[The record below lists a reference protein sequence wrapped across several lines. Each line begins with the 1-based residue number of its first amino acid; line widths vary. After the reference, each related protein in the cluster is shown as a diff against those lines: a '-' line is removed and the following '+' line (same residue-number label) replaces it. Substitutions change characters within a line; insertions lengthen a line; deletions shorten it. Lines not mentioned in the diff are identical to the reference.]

1 MHPIGGRMVGVLRMA
16 WRFKA
21 MWVCTL
27 LVGVLLIS
35 GSASGQGFAFLNGK
49 EAHDNCGEAASEAER
64 AEAISAAEGALSR
77 GPSALPH
84 LHIDKLLPHQGI
96 RDKSEAAERDWPAAR
111 DLAVGYCVTGRAD
124 FRDHATAIVTDWA
137 KRYRPDY
144 NPVDE
149 GGMQPLFLAA
159 DLLADSMSPPDAS
172 AWQSFARKIAE
183 GYTERAEQRSGVDI
197 DGRQSRRIEL
207 AAMAAYAIDDDQL
220 VGRVQAAWTDQI
232 GHNVNADG
240 SVYDYTRH
248 DALRPVVAD
257 LEPMVIAAL
266 TAHDHG
272 SNWYGVPAPNGST
285 LESALS
291 WLVPYVRGTNTHV
304 EYQNS
309 HDPFDYA
316 RKNAG
321 EPGFGGLWQPANAA
335 SLYLYAS
342 AIDLQWGELAT
353 QLNGRAALWQRLMM
367 DMP

>member
-1 MHPIGGRMVGVLRMA
+1 MPLRWKAIWVGALTA
-16 WRFKA
+16 
-21 MWVCTL
+21 
-27 LVGVLLIS
+27 GVLLIS
-35 GSASGQGFAFLNGK
+35 ANAQGQGFAFLNGK
-49 EAHDNCGEAASEAER
+49 EAHDNCGAAATEAER
-64 AEAISAAEGALSR
+64 AQALWAAEAALSR
-77 GPSALPH
+77 APSALQH
-84 LHIDKLLPHQGI
+84 IHIDKLLPHQGI
-96 RDKSEAAERDWPAAR
+96 RDQSEAAVRDWPAAR

-149 GGMQPLFLAA
+149 GAMTPLFLAA
-159 DLLADSMSPPDAS
+159 DLLADSMSAADARV
-172 AWQSFARKIAE
+172 WQSFARKLAE
-183 GYTERAEQRSGVDI
+183 GYTQRAEQRSGVDV

-207 AAMAAYAIDDDQL
+207 AAIAAYAIDDEQL
-220 VGRVQAAWTDQI
+220 VDRVQAAWTGQV
-232 GHNVNADG
+232 GNNVSTDG

-266 TAHDHG
+266 AAHDHG
-272 SNWYGVPAPNGST
+272 ANWYGVPAANGST

-291 WLVPYVRGTNTHV
+291 WLAPYARGINTHV

-321 EPGFGGLWQPANAA
+321 ESGFGGLWPRSDAA
-335 SLYLYAS
+335 PLYLFAS

>member
-1 MHPIGGRMVGVLRMA
+1 MA
-16 WRFKA
+16 WRLQARWAF
-21 MWVCTL
+21 
-27 LVGVLLIS
+27 LVVGGVVLLA
-35 GSASGQGFAFLNGK
+35 GRAGAQGFAFLNGK
-49 EAHDNCGEAASEAER
+49 EAHDNCGLAASEGER
-64 AEAISAAEGALSR
+64 AQAISAAEGALSHT
-77 GPSALPH
+77 PSALPH

-96 RDKSEAAERDWPAAR
+96 RDKSEAAVRDWPAAR

-159 DLLADSMSPPDAS
+159 DLLADSMSPSDAT
-172 AWQSFARKIAE
+172 AWQSFASKLAE
-183 GYTERAEQRSGVDI
+183 GYTQRAEQRDGVDL
-197 DGRQSRRIEL
+197 GMRQSRRIEL
-207 AAMAAYAIDDDQL
+207 AALAAYAIGDDQL
-220 VGRVQAAWTDQI
+220 VGRVQAMWTAHV
-232 GHNVNADG
+232 GSNVNADG
-240 SVYDYTRH
+240 SVYDFTRH
-248 DALRPVVAD
+248 DALRAVVAD
-257 LEPMVIAAL
+257 LEPMIIAAL
-266 TAHDHG
+266 AAHDHG
-272 SNWYGVPAPNGST
+272 SNWYGVPAANGST

-291 WLVPYVRGTNTHV
+291 WLAPYATGVNTHR

-321 EPGFGGLWQPANAA
+321 EPGFGGLWPPADAA

-342 AIDLQWGELAT
+342 AVDLQWGELAT